1 MLLCSHL
8 LWSQNSI
15 NVSSVEVS
23 VNDNF
28 SVGIGFTNSDAIS
41 AFQFDL
47 HYDNNVMELASD
59 HTLVGRGQNHT
70 ISTSVFQEN
79 VVRVVVFS
87 STNQLIEPGNG
98 IVVNLNFTSK
108 NDPGNY
114 SVYSENVVLS
124 DQNSSQISAS
134 QNNGFVTILG
144 PEFRL
149 ITTNIDFGQVPMQS
163 NESRQIQIRNEGTES
178 LEILSQSLVSPLSI
192 SEDFPIV
199 ISAGN
204 SRFINLNIDT
214 SVSQLVDDQTLF
226 ETNDTDETRGLQELT
241 VSADIYSVN
250 EIHIGEG
257 SGDILTSISIPVS
270 INNMETFSGFQLDI
284 TIPNGVEY
292 VENSIS
298 LSGRETDHTI
308 SGSVINSNIL
318 RVISFSSTNSSF
330 TGQTGEV
337 FSFSLLPTSSSGNL
351 PLNISNPIISNT
363 DLGNIQSNSFSGS
376 ISVNAPF
383 LSLSPS
389 NINLGRVPIT
399 IPKVNS
405 ISLTNSG
412 ATSLIIDEVTYN
424 SSNLTSS
431 IETPLSIQVSQTS
444 AETITFNPN
453 ALGQFSSSLT
463 INHNGTDNQSII
475 QITADVFSPNY
486 LYIKEQSVYRDSNHI
501 VQLGISNNDEIRALQ
516 FDINI
521 PDGFIFDYENV
532 EALNPLDGFT
542 ISSSDIGNGKYRFL
556 IYNFGNIVIPVG
568 STLLLNLPV
577 FINNSISLGDYT
589 FDLSG
594 VTLSNSSNSDVAT
607 EELEVGIIHVIEN
620 SAPVAISDTATVL
633 EDSALTNI
641 DVVSN
646 DTDVEGDTLT
656 LTAATT
662 DGSGTV
668 SVNADGLSV
677 DYTPAANFD
686 GIEVITYAVSDG
698 VDSDDTGILTIT
710 VTAIPEAPVAVSDI
724 ATLLEDADLTSVN
737 VVSND
742 TDIDGDSLTLIEVDT
757 DGTGTVAVN
766 TDGVS
771 VDYTPASNFDGTEI
785 VTYIVSDGLLIDQGT
800 LTLTITPLND
810 PPVAV
815 SDTATILEDSALT
828 RINVILNDMD
838 VEGDTLMLVAAT
850 TDGSGT
856 VAVNT
861 DGVSVDY
868 TPAPNF
874 NGTETITY
882 TVSDGLDTNETGI
895 LTIIVTAVNDLPIAI
910 ADSATVDE
918 DAPLTSI
925 DVISNDTDL
934 DIIDTLTLIAVTTDG
949 AGTIAVNTDGVSV
962 DYTPASNFNGTETI
976 TYTLFDGID
985 TITGTLTI
993 IVTAVNDSPIA
1004 VSDSATV
1011 LEDSALTSIDLILND
1026 MDVEGDTLI
1035 LVAATTDGSGTVA
1048 VNTDGVSVDYT
1059 PAPNFNGTETIT
1071 YTVSDGV
1078 DTDETGILTIIVT
1091 AVNDISIAIAD
1102 SAIVDED
1109 APLTSID
1116 VISNDTDL
1124 DIIDTLTLIAVTTD
1138 GTGTVSVN
1146 ADGLSVDY
1154 IPASNFNGIETITY
1168 TLFDGTDTTTGTL
1181 TIIVTPVNDLPVA
1194 VSDTATLLEDSVL
1207 TSIDV
1212 ISNDTDVDIIDTLT
1226 LISAT
1231 TNGSGA
1237 IAINADRLSIN
1248 YTPVPDF
1255 NGTETITYLVS
1266 DGTDTTIGI
1275 LSIIVIPVNDPPI
1288 AVDDTYNVI
1297 ENNTLISIDI
1307 IANDTDVDGDYLT
1320 LMTVITDGAG
1330 TVAVNTDG
1338 VSVDYL
1344 PAENF
1349 NGTDT
1354 INYTVSDGELI
1365 DEGKL
1370 TIIVVPV
1377 DDFQLVIPA
1386 LDFPSFFTPN
1396 GDGINDTWNIKW
1408 VDTNNYFSSE
1418 VYIYN
1423 RFGKVVAK
1431 LNLNEQGWDG
1441 TYNGKTLPSG
1451 DYWVTIKLIPVNTDK
1466 KIIFKTGNFSLLRR

>member
-1 MLLCSHL
+1 LEDSALT
-8 LWSQNSI
+8 NI
-15 NVSSVEVS
+15 DIVSNDTDVEGDTLTLTVATTDGSGTVS
-23 VNDNF
+23 VNADGVSVDYTPAANF
-28 SVGIGFTNSDAIS
+28 
-41 AFQFDL
+41 
-47 HYDNNVMELASD
+47 
-59 HTLVGRGQNHT
+59 
-70 ISTSVFQEN
+70 
-79 VVRVVVFS
+79 
-87 STNQLIEPGNG
+87 NG
-98 IVVNLNFTSK
+98 T
-108 NDPGNY
+108 
-114 SVYSENVVLS
+114 
-124 DQNSSQISAS
+124 
-134 QNNGFVTILG
+134 
-144 PEFRL
+144 
-149 ITTNIDFGQVPMQS
+149 
-163 NESRQIQIRNEGTES
+163 
-178 LEILSQSLVSPLSI
+178 
-192 SEDFPIV
+192 
-199 ISAGN
+199 
-204 SRFINLNIDT
+204 
-214 SVSQLVDDQTLF
+214 
-226 ETNDTDETRGLQELT
+226 
-241 VSADIYSVN
+241 
-250 EIHIGEG
+250 
-257 SGDILTSISIPVS
+257 
-270 INNMETFSGFQLDI
+270 
-284 TIPNGVEY
+284 
-292 VENSIS
+292 
-298 LSGRETDHTI
+298 
-308 SGSVINSNIL
+308 
-318 RVISFSSTNSSF
+318 
-330 TGQTGEV
+330 
-337 FSFSLLPTSSSGNL
+337 
-351 PLNISNPIISNT
+351 
-363 DLGNIQSNSFSGS
+363 
-376 ISVNAPF
+376 
-383 LSLSPS
+383 
-389 NINLGRVPIT
+389 
-399 IPKVNS
+399 
-405 ISLTNSG
+405 
-412 ATSLIIDEVTYN
+412 
-424 SSNLTSS
+424 
-431 IETPLSIQVSQTS
+431 
-444 AETITFNPN
+444 ETITYTVSDGE
-453 ALGQFSSSLT
+453 LSDTTGTLT
-463 INHNGTDNQSII
+463 ITV
-475 QITADVFSPNY
+475 TAV
-486 LYIKEQSVYRDSNHI
+486 
-501 VQLGISNNDEIRALQ
+501 ND
-516 FDINI
+516 
-521 PDGFIFDYENV
+521 
-532 EALNPLDGFT
+532 
-542 ISSSDIGNGKYRFL
+542 
-556 IYNFGNIVIPVG
+556 
-568 STLLLNLPV
+568 
-577 FINNSISLGDYT
+577 
-589 FDLSG
+589 
-594 VTLSNSSNSDVAT
+594 
-607 EELEVGIIHVIEN
+607 
-620 SAPVAISDTATVL
+620 APVAIADTASVAEDTALMVDVISNDTDVDVTDTLTLITAIADGFGTVSVNADGVSVDYTPAANFNGTETITYIVSDGTDTSTGTLTITVTAVNDAPVAVSDTATVL

-641 DVVSN
+641 NVVSN

-656 LTAATT
+656 LTVATT

-742 TDIDGDSLTLIEVDT
+742 TDIDGDSLTLIEVNT
-757 DGTGTVAVN
+757 DGTGTVTVN

-771 VDYTPASNFDGTEI
+771 VDYTPASNFNGTEI

-800 LTLTITPLND
+800 LTLTITPVND

-815 SDTATILEDSALT
+815 SDTATLLEDSALT
-828 RINVILNDMD
+828 SIDVILNDMD
-838 VEGDTLMLVAAT
+838 VEGDTLMLIAAT

-882 TVSDGLDTNETGI
+882 TVSDGVDTDETGI
-895 LTIIVTAVNDLPIAI
+895 LTIMVTAVNDFPIAI

-918 DAPLTSI
+918 DASLTSI

-934 DIIDTLTLIAVTTDG
+934 DIIDTLTLIAVTTNG
-949 AGTIAVNTDGVSV
+949 SGTIAVNTDGLSV

-976 TYTLFDGID
+976 TYTLFDGTD
-985 TITGTLTI
+985 TTTGTLTI
-993 IVTAVNDSPIA
+993 TVTPVNDAPVA
-1004 VSDSATV
+1004 VLDSAT
-1011 LEDSALTSIDLILND
+1011 LSEDSALTSIDVILND
-1026 MDVEGDTLI
+1026 MDVEGDTLM

-1109 APLTSID
+1109 TPLTSID
-1116 VISNDTDL
+1116 VIYNDTDL

-1138 GTGTVSVN
+1138 GTGTVAVN
-1146 ADGLSVDY
+1146 TDGVSVDY
-1154 IPASNFNGIETITY
+1154 TPASNFNGTETITY

-1231 TNGSGA
+1231 TNGSGT

-1248 YTPVPDF
+1248 YTPVADF
-1255 NGTETITYLVS
+1255 NGTETITYTVS
-1266 DGTDTTIGI
+1266 DGTDTSIGI
-1275 LSIIVIPVNDPPI
+1275 LSIIVIPVNDSPI

-1320 LMTVITDGAG
+1320 LMTVITDGTG

-1349 NGTDT
+1349 NGTET

-1451 DYWVTIKLIPVNTDK
+1451 DYWVTVKLIPVDTDK

>member
-641 DVVSN
+641 DV
-646 DTDVEGDTLT
+646 
-656 LTAATT
+656 
-662 DGSGTV
+662 
-668 SVNADGLSV
+668 
-677 DYTPAANFD
+677 
-686 GIEVITYAVSDG
+686 
-698 VDSDDTGILTIT
+698 
-710 VTAIPEAPVAVSDI
+710 
-724 ATLLEDADLTSVN
+724 
-737 VVSND
+737 
-742 TDIDGDSLTLIEVDT
+742 
-757 DGTGTVAVN
+757 
-766 TDGVS
+766 
-771 VDYTPASNFDGTEI
+771 
-785 VTYIVSDGLLIDQGT
+785 
-800 LTLTITPLND
+800 
-810 PPVAV
+810 
-815 SDTATILEDSALT
+815 
-828 RINVILNDMD
+828 
-838 VEGDTLMLVAAT
+838 
-850 TDGSGT
+850 
-856 VAVNT
+856 
-861 DGVSVDY
+861 
-868 TPAPNF
+868 
-874 NGTETITY
+874 
-882 TVSDGLDTNETGI
+882 
-895 LTIIVTAVNDLPIAI
+895 
-910 ADSATVDE
+910 
-918 DAPLTSI
+918 
-925 DVISNDTDL
+925 
-934 DIIDTLTLIAVTTDG
+934 
-949 AGTIAVNTDGVSV
+949 
-962 DYTPASNFNGTETI
+962 
-976 TYTLFDGID
+976 
-985 TITGTLTI
+985 
-993 IVTAVNDSPIA
+993 
-1004 VSDSATV
+1004 
-1011 LEDSALTSIDLILND
+1011 
-1026 MDVEGDTLI
+1026 
-1035 LVAATTDGSGTVA
+1035 
-1048 VNTDGVSVDYT
+1048 
-1059 PAPNFNGTETIT
+1059 
-1071 YTVSDGV
+1071 
-1078 DTDETGILTIIVT
+1078 
-1091 AVNDISIAIAD
+1091 
-1102 SAIVDED
+1102 
-1109 APLTSID
+1109 
-1116 VISNDTDL
+1116 
-1124 DIIDTLTLIAVTTD
+1124 
-1138 GTGTVSVN
+1138 
-1146 ADGLSVDY
+1146 
-1154 IPASNFNGIETITY
+1154 
-1168 TLFDGTDTTTGTL
+1168 
-1181 TIIVTPVNDLPVA
+1181 
-1194 VSDTATLLEDSVL
+1194 
-1207 TSIDV
+1207 

-1226 LISAT
+1226 LTSAT
-1231 TNGSGA
+1231 TVGSGTVA
-1237 IAINADRLSIN
+1237 VNADGLSVD
-1248 YTPVPDF
+1248 YTPAADF
-1255 NGTETITYLVS
+1255 NGTE
-1266 DGTDTTIGI
+1266 
-1275 LSIIVIPVNDPPI
+1275 
-1288 AVDDTYNVI
+1288 
-1297 ENNTLISIDI
+1297 
-1307 IANDTDVDGDYLT
+1307 
-1320 LMTVITDGAG
+1320 VIT
-1330 TVAVNTDG
+1330 
-1338 VSVDYL
+1338 
-1344 PAENF
+1344 
-1349 NGTDT
+1349 
-1354 INYTVSDGELI
+1354 YTVSDGELS
-1365 DEGKL
+1365 DTTGTL
-1370 TIIVVPV
+1370 TITVTAVNDAPVAIDDTFILQQGNTEIVTLLAT
-1377 DDFQLVIPA
+1377 DIDGDELTYTISNQ
-1386 LDFPSFFTPN
+1386 PSHGSVSLN
-1396 GDGINDTWNIKW
+1396 GNQAT
-1408 VDTNNYFSSE
+1408 
-1418 VYIYN
+1418 YI
-1423 RFGKVVAK
+1423 A
-1431 LNLNEQGWDG
+1431 DG
-1441 TYNGKTLPSG
+1441 TYVGSDSFTFIAYDGVLNSNEATMSIDVTLDLLTYQLNNIKTYPNPFDDFYFINNPIPLKLQIYDINGKIMFNRNLDIGSNKIDASFLSSG
-1451 DYWVTIKLIPVNTDK
+1451 FYILRLSHNNKTASSVLIK
-1466 KIIFKTGNFSLLRR
+1466 R

>member
-1 MLLCSHL
+1 MLKYILSIFVLFYINTTIAQGSLLRDATPFCSD
-8 LWSQNSI
+8 SGAEFPN
-15 NVSSVEVS
+15 
-23 VNDNF
+23 
-28 SVGIGFTNSDAIS
+28 T
-41 AFQFDL
+41 
-47 HYDNNVMELASD
+47 Y
-59 HTLVGRGQNHT
+59 
-70 ISTSVFQEN
+70 
-79 VVRVVVFS
+79 
-87 STNQLIEPGNG
+87 
-98 IVVNLNFTSK
+98 
-108 NDPGNY
+108 NDPQTGAIG
-114 SVYSENVVLS
+114 VQETL
-124 DQNSSQISAS
+124 
-134 QNNGFVTILG
+134 
-144 PEFRL
+144 P
-149 ITTNIDFGQVPMQS
+149 DFGC
-163 NESRQIQIRNEGTES
+163 
-178 LEILSQSLVSPLSI
+178 L
-192 SEDFPIV
+192 FP
-199 ISAGN
+199 
-204 SRFINLNIDT
+204 
-214 SVSQLVDDQTLF
+214 Q
-226 ETNDTDETRGLQELT
+226 
-241 VSADIYSVN
+241 
-250 EIHIGEG
+250 
-257 SGDILTSISIPVS
+257 
-270 INNMETFSGFQLDI
+270 
-284 TIPNGVEY
+284 
-292 VENSIS
+292 
-298 LSGRETDHTI
+298 
-308 SGSVINSNIL
+308 L
-318 RVISFSSTNSSF
+318 RVN
-330 TGQTGEV
+330 
-337 FSFSLLPTSSSGNL
+337 PTWYFLKMLTPGDLNL
-351 PLNISNPIISNT
+351 KL
-363 DLGNIQSNSFSGS
+363 QS
-376 ISVNAPF
+376 
-383 LSLSPS
+383 
-389 NINLGRVPIT
+389 
-399 IPKVNS
+399 
-405 ISLTNSG
+405 
-412 ATSLIIDEVTYN
+412 YN
-424 SSNLTSS
+424 SSNVLMDTDYISWGPYSEDVFNSIITNGDGRELTGDKIVSCQKTYS
-431 IETPLSIQVSQTS
+431 TPYEENIIIEGALIDQYYIVLVTNYDGNQGYSTLTELYPNQPNTGTTECFINDPPLAFDDIFTLEEDTFTELNVLSNDTDPDPEGTLLHIISGYVYNGPGNIEISADEKVINYTP
-444 AETITFNPN
+444 
-453 ALGQFSSSLT
+453 ALDF
-463 INHNGTDNQSII
+463 NGTEMFTYTMSDGEFTSDATVSITV
-475 QITADVFSPNY
+475 TAV
-486 LYIKEQSVYRDSNHI
+486 
-501 VQLGISNNDEIRALQ
+501 ND
-516 FDINI
+516 
-521 PDGFIFDYENV
+521 
-532 EALNPLDGFT
+532 
-542 ISSSDIGNGKYRFL
+542 
-556 IYNFGNIVIPVG
+556 
-568 STLLLNLPV
+568 
-577 FINNSISLGDYT
+577 
-589 FDLSG
+589 
-594 VTLSNSSNSDVAT
+594 
-607 EELEVGIIHVIEN
+607 
-620 SAPVAISDTATVL
+620 APVAVSDTATVE
-633 EDSALTNI
+633 EDSGLTSI

-710 VTAIPEAPVAVSDI
+710 VTAIPEAPVAVSDT

-742 TDIDGDSLTLIEVDT
+742 TDIDGDSLTLIEVVT

-771 VDYTPASNFDGTEI
+771 VDYTPASNFNGTEI

-800 LTLTITPLND
+800 LTLTITPVND

-815 SDTATILEDSALT
+815 SDTATLLEDSALT
-828 RINVILNDMD
+828 SIDVILNDTD
-838 VEGDTLMLVAAT
+838 VEGDTLTLTAAT

-868 TPAPNF
+868 TPASNF

-882 TVSDGLDTNETGI
+882 TVSDGVDTNETGI
-895 LTIIVTAVNDLPIAI
+895 LTIMVTAVNDFPIAI

-949 AGTIAVNTDGVSV
+949 SGTIAVNTDGVSV

-976 TYTLFDGID
+976 TYTLFDGTD
-985 TITGTLTI
+985 TTTGTLTI

-1011 LEDSALTSIDLILND
+1011 LEDSALTSVDVILND
-1026 MDVEGDTLI
+1026 MDVEGDTLM
-1035 LVAATTDGSGTVA
+1035 LVAATTNGSGTVA

-1071 YTVSDGV
+1071 YTVSDSV

-1109 APLTSID
+1109 TPLTSID

-1124 DIIDTLTLIAVTTD
+1124 DITDTLTLIAVTTD

-1154 IPASNFNGIETITY
+1154 TPASNFNGTETITY

-1207 TSIDV
+1207 TRIDV
-1212 ISNDTDVDIIDTLT
+1212 VSNDTDVDIIDTLT

-1248 YTPVPDF
+1248 YTPVADF
-1255 NGTETITYLVS
+1255 NGTETITYTVS

-1349 NGTDT
+1349 NGTET

-1396 GDGINDTWNIKW
+1396 GDGINDIWNIKW

>member
-949 AGTIAVNTDGVSV
+949 
-962 DYTPASNFNGTETI
+962 
-976 TYTLFDGID
+976 
-985 TITGTLTI
+985 
-993 IVTAVNDSPIA
+993 
-1004 VSDSATV
+1004 
-1011 LEDSALTSIDLILND
+1011 
-1026 MDVEGDTLI
+1026 
-1035 LVAATTDGSGTVA
+1035 
-1048 VNTDGVSVDYT
+1048 
-1059 PAPNFNGTETIT
+1059 
-1071 YTVSDGV
+1071 
-1078 DTDETGILTIIVT
+1078 
-1091 AVNDISIAIAD
+1091 
-1102 SAIVDED
+1102 
-1109 APLTSID
+1109 
-1116 VISNDTDL
+1116 
-1124 DIIDTLTLIAVTTD
+1124 
-1138 GTGTVSVN
+1138 TGTVSVN

-1154 IPASNFNGIETITY
+1154 TPASNFNGTETITY

>member
-1 MLLCSHL
+1 T
-8 LWSQNSI
+8 I
-15 NVSSVEVS
+15 TYIVSDGTDTSTGTLTITVTA
-23 VNDNF
+23 VND
-28 SVGIGFTNSDAIS
+28 
-41 AFQFDL
+41 
-47 HYDNNVMELASD
+47 
-59 HTLVGRGQNHT
+59 
-70 ISTSVFQEN
+70 
-79 VVRVVVFS
+79 
-87 STNQLIEPGNG
+87 
-98 IVVNLNFTSK
+98 
-108 NDPGNY
+108 
-114 SVYSENVVLS
+114 
-124 DQNSSQISAS
+124 
-134 QNNGFVTILG
+134 
-144 PEFRL
+144 
-149 ITTNIDFGQVPMQS
+149 
-163 NESRQIQIRNEGTES
+163 
-178 LEILSQSLVSPLSI
+178 
-192 SEDFPIV
+192 
-199 ISAGN
+199 
-204 SRFINLNIDT
+204 
-214 SVSQLVDDQTLF
+214 
-226 ETNDTDETRGLQELT
+226 
-241 VSADIYSVN
+241 
-250 EIHIGEG
+250 
-257 SGDILTSISIPVS
+257 
-270 INNMETFSGFQLDI
+270 
-284 TIPNGVEY
+284 
-292 VENSIS
+292 
-298 LSGRETDHTI
+298 
-308 SGSVINSNIL
+308 
-318 RVISFSSTNSSF
+318 
-330 TGQTGEV
+330 
-337 FSFSLLPTSSSGNL
+337 
-351 PLNISNPIISNT
+351 
-363 DLGNIQSNSFSGS
+363 
-376 ISVNAPF
+376 
-383 LSLSPS
+383 
-389 NINLGRVPIT
+389 
-399 IPKVNS
+399 
-405 ISLTNSG
+405 
-412 ATSLIIDEVTYN
+412 
-424 SSNLTSS
+424 
-431 IETPLSIQVSQTS
+431 
-444 AETITFNPN
+444 
-453 ALGQFSSSLT
+453 
-463 INHNGTDNQSII
+463 
-475 QITADVFSPNY
+475 
-486 LYIKEQSVYRDSNHI
+486 
-501 VQLGISNNDEIRALQ
+501 
-516 FDINI
+516 
-521 PDGFIFDYENV
+521 
-532 EALNPLDGFT
+532 
-542 ISSSDIGNGKYRFL
+542 
-556 IYNFGNIVIPVG
+556 
-568 STLLLNLPV
+568 
-577 FINNSISLGDYT
+577 
-589 FDLSG
+589 
-594 VTLSNSSNSDVAT
+594 
-607 EELEVGIIHVIEN
+607 
-620 SAPVAISDTATVL
+620 APVAIADTASVEEDAAITNINVILNDTDVDITDTLTLILATTDGSGTVSVNADGVSVDYTPAANFNGTETITYIVFDGTDTSTGTLTITVTAVNDAPVAVSDTATVL
-633 EDSALTNI
+633 EDSTLTSI
-641 DVVSN
+641 DVILN

-710 VTAIPEAPVAVSDI
+710 VTAIPEAPVAVSDT

-771 VDYTPASNFDGTEI
+771 VDYTPASNFNGTEI

-800 LTLTITPLND
+800 LTLTITPVND

-815 SDTATILEDSALT
+815 SDTATLLEDSALT
-828 RINVILNDMD
+828 STDVILNDMD

-882 TVSDGLDTNETGI
+882 TVSDGVDTNETGI
-895 LTIIVTAVNDLPIAI
+895 LTIMVTAVNDFPIAI

-934 DIIDTLTLIAVTTDG
+934 DITDTLTLIAVTTDG
-949 AGTIAVNTDGVSV
+949 TGTVSVNADGLSV

-976 TYTLFDGID
+976 TYTLFDGTD
-985 TITGTLTI
+985 TTTGTLTI

-1011 LEDSALTSIDLILND
+1011 LEDSALTSIDVILND
-1026 MDVEGDTLI
+1026 MDVEGDTLM
-1035 LVAATTDGSGTVA
+1035 LVAATTNGSGTVA

-1124 DIIDTLTLIAVTTD
+1124 DITDTLTLIAVTTD

-1154 IPASNFNGIETITY
+1154 TPASNFNGTETITY

-1207 TSIDV
+1207 TRIDV
-1212 ISNDTDVDIIDTLT
+1212 VSNDTDVDIIDTLT

-1248 YTPVPDF
+1248 YTPVADF
-1255 NGTETITYLVS
+1255 NGTETITYTVS
-1266 DGTDTTIGI
+1266 DGTDTSIGI

-1307 IANDTDVDGDYLT
+1307 VANDTDVDGDYLT

-1349 NGTDT
+1349 NGTET

-1370 TIIVVPV
+1370 TIIVAPV

-1441 TYNGKTLPSG
+1441 TYNGKTVPSG
-1451 DYWVTIKLIPVNTDK
+1451 DYWVTVKLIPVDTDK

>member
-1 MLLCSHL
+1 MLKK
-8 LWSQNSI
+8 I
-15 NVSSVEVS
+15 IIIVTFFS
-23 VNDNF
+23 VNIIVAQGATLSEALPFCSDSGANYPNTF
-28 SVGIGFTNSDAIS
+28 SNGNLPVYVQETEPEFGCLFPGLRRNPTWYYLKVETSG
-41 AFQFDL
+41 QF
-47 HYDNNVMELASD
+47 N
-59 HTLVGRGQNHT
+59 
-70 ISTSVFQEN
+70 I
-79 VVRVVVFS
+79 
-87 STNQLIEPGNG
+87 
-98 IVVNLNFTSK
+98 
-108 NDPGNY
+108 
-114 SVYSENVVLS
+114 
-124 DQNSSQISAS
+124 QISATS
-134 QNNGFVTILG
+134 LAGAPLDSDFIAWGPFTEDSFNAIISDGSGRDLTADKIVDCEKNGSTN
-144 PEFRL
+144 PEVL
-149 ITTNIDFGQVPMQS
+149 VINEALAKEYYIVLLTNYS
-163 NESRQIQIRNEGTES
+163 GTEGFIQLSELYPNLPETGTTDCFVNDPPVAVSDTATVEEDTS
-178 LEILSQSLVSPLSI
+178 LTI
-192 SEDFPIV
+192 DV
-199 ISAGN
+199 IS
-204 SRFINLNIDT
+204 
-214 SVSQLVDDQTLF
+214 
-226 ETNDTDETRGLQELT
+226 NDTDIDEDPLT
-241 VSADIYSVN
+241 LSFVN
-250 EIHIGEG
+250 PNG
-257 SGDILTSISIPVS
+257 SGTAAVNADGVS
-270 INNMETFSGFQLDI
+270 IDYTPAANF
-284 TIPNGVEY
+284 NG
-292 VENSIS
+292 
-298 LSGRETDHTI
+298 T
-308 SGSVINSNIL
+308 
-318 RVISFSSTNSSF
+318 
-330 TGQTGEV
+330 
-337 FSFSLLPTSSSGNL
+337 
-351 PLNISNPIISNT
+351 
-363 DLGNIQSNSFSGS
+363 
-376 ISVNAPF
+376 
-383 LSLSPS
+383 
-389 NINLGRVPIT
+389 
-399 IPKVNS
+399 
-405 ISLTNSG
+405 
-412 ATSLIIDEVTYN
+412 
-424 SSNLTSS
+424 
-431 IETPLSIQVSQTS
+431 
-444 AETITFNPN
+444 ETITYTVSDGE
-453 ALGQFSSSLT
+453 LSDTTGTLT
-463 INHNGTDNQSII
+463 ITV
-475 QITADVFSPNY
+475 TPV
-486 LYIKEQSVYRDSNHI
+486 
-501 VQLGISNNDEIRALQ
+501 ND
-516 FDINI
+516 
-521 PDGFIFDYENV
+521 
-532 EALNPLDGFT
+532 
-542 ISSSDIGNGKYRFL
+542 
-556 IYNFGNIVIPVG
+556 
-568 STLLLNLPV
+568 
-577 FINNSISLGDYT
+577 
-589 FDLSG
+589 
-594 VTLSNSSNSDVAT
+594 
-607 EELEVGIIHVIEN
+607 
-620 SAPVAISDTATVL
+620 APVAVSDTATVL

-641 DVVSN
+641 DIVSNDTDVEGDTLTLTAATPDGSGTAAVNSDGLSVDYTPAANFNGTETITYTLSDGTDTSTGTLTITVTAVNDAPVAVSDTAIVDEDTSLTVDVISNDTDVEGDTLTLITATPDGSGTVSVNADGVSVDYTPAANFNGPETITYTVSDGELSDTTGTLTITVTPVNDAPVAVSDTATVLEDSALTNIDIVSNDTDVEGDTLTLTAATPDGSGTAAVNSDGLSVDYTPAANFNGTETITYTLSDGTDTSTGTLTITVTAVNDAPVAVSDTAIVDEDTSLTVDVISN

-710 VTAIPEAPVAVSDI
+710 VTAIPEAPVAVSDT

-742 TDIDGDSLTLIEVDT
+742 TDIDGDSLTLIEVNT
-757 DGTGTVAVN
+757 DGTGTVTVN

-771 VDYTPASNFDGTEI
+771 VDYTPASNFNGTEI

-800 LTLTITPLND
+800 LTLTITPVND

-815 SDTATILEDSALT
+815 SDTATLLEDSALT
-828 RINVILNDMD
+828 SIDVILNDMD
-838 VEGDTLMLVAAT
+838 VEGDTLM
-850 TDGSGT
+850 
-856 VAVNT
+856 
-861 DGVSVDY
+861 
-868 TPAPNF
+868 
-874 NGTETITY
+874 
-882 TVSDGLDTNETGI
+882 
-895 LTIIVTAVNDLPIAI
+895 
-910 ADSATVDE
+910 
-918 DAPLTSI
+918 
-925 DVISNDTDL
+925 
-934 DIIDTLTLIAVTTDG
+934 
-949 AGTIAVNTDGVSV
+949 
-962 DYTPASNFNGTETI
+962 
-976 TYTLFDGID
+976 
-985 TITGTLTI
+985 
-993 IVTAVNDSPIA
+993 
-1004 VSDSATV
+1004 
-1011 LEDSALTSIDLILND
+1011 
-1026 MDVEGDTLI
+1026 

-1109 APLTSID
+1109 TPLTSID
-1116 VISNDTDL
+1116 VIYNDTDL

-1138 GTGTVSVN
+1138 GTGTVAVN
-1146 ADGLSVDY
+1146 TDGVSVDY
-1154 IPASNFNGIETITY
+1154 TPASNFNGTETITY

-1231 TNGSGA
+1231 TNGSGT

-1248 YTPVPDF
+1248 YTPVADF
-1255 NGTETITYLVS
+1255 NGTETITYTVS
-1266 DGTDTTIGI
+1266 DGTDTSIGI
-1275 LSIIVIPVNDPPI
+1275 LSIIVIPVNDSPI

-1320 LMTVITDGAG
+1320 LMTVITDGTG

-1349 NGTDT
+1349 NGTET

-1451 DYWVTIKLIPVNTDK
+1451 DYWVTVKLIPVDTDK

>member
-641 DVVSN
+641 DVISN
-646 DTDVEGDTLT
+646 DTDVDIIDTLT
-656 LTAATT
+656 LTSATT
-662 DGSGTV
+662 VGSGTV

-677 DYTPAANFD
+677 DYTPAADFN
-686 GIEVITYAVSDG
+686 GTEVITYTVSDG
-698 VDSDDTGILTIT
+698 VLSDTTGTLTIT
-710 VTAIPEAPVAVSDI
+710 VS
-724 ATLLEDADLTSVN
+724 
-737 VVSND
+737 
-742 TDIDGDSLTLIEVDT
+742 
-757 DGTGTVAVN
+757 AVN
-766 TDGVS
+766 D
-771 VDYTPASNFDGTEI
+771 A
-785 VTYIVSDGLLIDQGT
+785 
-800 LTLTITPLND
+800 
-810 PPVAV
+810 PVAV
-815 SDTATILEDSALT
+815 SDTAT
-828 RINVILNDMD
+828 
-838 VEGDTLMLVAAT
+838 VE
-850 TDGSGT
+850 
-856 VAVNT
+856 
-861 DGVSVDY
+861 
-868 TPAPNF
+868 
-874 NGTETITY
+874 
-882 TVSDGLDTNETGI
+882 
-895 LTIIVTAVNDLPIAI
+895 
-910 ADSATVDE
+910 E
-918 DAPLTSI
+918 DA
-925 DVISNDTDL
+925 D
-934 DIIDTLTLIAVTTDG
+934 
-949 AGTIAVNTDGVSV
+949 
-962 DYTPASNFNGTETI
+962 
-976 TYTLFDGID
+976 
-985 TITGTLTI
+985 
-993 IVTAVNDSPIA
+993 
-1004 VSDSATV
+1004 
-1011 LEDSALTSIDLILND
+1011 
-1026 MDVEGDTLI
+1026 
-1035 LVAATTDGSGTVA
+1035 
-1048 VNTDGVSVDYT
+1048 
-1059 PAPNFNGTETIT
+1059 
-1071 YTVSDGV
+1071 
-1078 DTDETGILTIIVT
+1078 
-1091 AVNDISIAIAD
+1091 
-1102 SAIVDED
+1102 
-1109 APLTSID
+1109 
-1116 VISNDTDL
+1116 
-1124 DIIDTLTLIAVTTD
+1124 
-1138 GTGTVSVN
+1138 
-1146 ADGLSVDY
+1146 
-1154 IPASNFNGIETITY
+1154 
-1168 TLFDGTDTTTGTL
+1168 
-1181 TIIVTPVNDLPVA
+1181 
-1194 VSDTATLLEDSVL
+1194 L

-1212 ISNDTDVDIIDTLT
+1212 ISNDTDVDITDALTLT
-1226 LISAT
+1226 AAT
-1231 TNGSGA
+1231 TDGSGTVA
-1237 IAINADRLSIN
+1237 VNADGVSVD
-1248 YTPVPDF
+1248 YTPAADF
-1255 NGTETITYLVS
+1255 NGTETITYTVS
-1266 DGTDTTIGI
+1266 DIVGVEDTTGT
-1275 LSIIVIPVNDPPI
+1275 LVITVTAVNDAPVAI
-1288 AVDDTYNVI
+1288 DDTFTIQQGTQEIITLIATDVDSENLIYSIVDQPINGSVTIDGNLATYIADASYQGSDSFTFIANDGDLNSNIATITTDVTLDLMMYQLNTIKSYPNPFDHFYFI
-1297 ENNTLISIDI
+1297 ENN
-1307 IANDTDVDGDYLT
+1307 
-1320 LMTVITDGAG
+1320 
-1330 TVAVNTDG
+1330 
-1338 VSVDYL
+1338 
-1344 PAENF
+1344 
-1349 NGTDT
+1349 
-1354 INYTVSDGELI
+1354 
-1365 DEGKL
+1365 
-1370 TIIVVPV
+1370 
-1377 DDFQLVIPA
+1377 
-1386 LDFPSFFTPN
+1386 FPSDLKIYDIN
-1396 GDGINDTWNIKW
+1396 GRILLSKKLEIG
-1408 VDTNNYFSSE
+1408 NNKIDVSKFSSGF
-1418 VYIYN
+1418 Y
-1423 RFGKVVAK
+1423 
-1431 LNLNEQGWDG
+1431 
-1441 TYNGKTLPSG
+1441 
-1451 DYWVTIKLIPVNTDK
+1451 
-1466 KIIFKTGNFSLLRR
+1466 IFKISHKNKSISHIRIKS